1 MSTLT
6 TCLWSVE
13 VNALEM
19 AEYYCSVFPNSE
31 ITNKWYY
38 DAPNE
43 YLPGS
48 KAWDV
53 MLVEFTLL
61 WDCPF
66 MTLNGWPYFQHSW
79 AISFMVPCQSQSDLD
94 HYYDT
99 LSALPE
105 AEQCGWVTDKYG
117 ISWQLIPDNY
127 TDYVKN
133 GTPEG
138 RSRLMKAILDMKR
151 LSWDAVE
158 KAYNG

>member
-1 MSTLT
+1 M
-6 TCLWSVE
+6 
-13 VNALEM
+13 
-19 AEYYCSVFPNSE
+19 
-31 ITNKWYY
+31 I
-38 DAPNE
+38 
-43 YLPGS
+43 
-48 KAWDV
+48 
-53 MLVEFTLL
+53 
-61 WDCPF
+61 
-66 MTLNGWPYFQHSW
+66 
-79 AISFMVPCQSQSDLD
+79 PCQSQSDLD

-127 TDYVKN
+127 TEYVKN